1 MPESMK
7 KTRRTR
13 SLHEESSVSLQVM
26 AIVGRIDCDEN
37 TTTNTAEERREV
49 EDDDVMIIQIDNK
62 KKEERRRRE

>member
-1 MPESMK
+1 MPNSVPESMK

-37 TTTNTAEERREV
+37 TTTNTAEERRGGG
-49 EDDDVMIIQIDNK
+49 
-62 KKEERRRRE
+62 